1 MAEAVSVVQNDS
13 IQQGIGAELEMPELR
28 LERERVGRWS
38 KGQTG
43 MTQRHQEHLERLN
56 FTFQLLNAAKYRKG
70 QEEHG
75 GNLWEMP
82 KPVKMI
88 NLLFEL
94 LDAVNYHLGALEDE
108 GITHDDILSLLHR

>member
-1 MAEAVSVVQNDS
+1 MAEAMSVVQNNYL
-13 IQQGIGAELEMPELR
+13 QQGIGARLEMPELR
-28 LERERVGRWS
+28 LETESLGR
-38 KGQTG
+38 
-43 MTQRHQEHLERLN
+43 MTAAHKEHLERLN

-82 KPVKMI
+82 KSVKMI